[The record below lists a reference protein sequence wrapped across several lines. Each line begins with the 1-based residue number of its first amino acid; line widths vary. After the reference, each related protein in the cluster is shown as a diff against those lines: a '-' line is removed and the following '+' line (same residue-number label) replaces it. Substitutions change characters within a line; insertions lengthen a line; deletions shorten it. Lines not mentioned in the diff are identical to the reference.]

1 MTGSFA
7 SRTESGMSS
16 KGCPNHFGTPPT
28 GRSFTCSMNQSR
40 RLPTHFPKQTP
51 CQVPTVSISVGRLD
65 HWYTVT
71 ERSDGQVVVVVQYVK
86 ADT

>member
-1 MTGSFA
+1 
-7 SRTESGMSS
+7 
-16 KGCPNHFGTPPT
+16 
-28 GRSFTCSMNQSR
+28 MNQSR